1 MMDLSDYAEN
11 GLFSPTKIAVAFRA
25 TSEAVARA
33 AGLEVD
39 SLQREDGL
47 RSDATQRRLSEMV
60 EIVNRLEW
68 RFGSAPAA
76 FAWYGSQPLPGFSG
90 QTAMQLVRS
99 GRADDLIDYMDAVDV
114 GVHA

>member
-1 MMDLSDYAEN
+1 MIDLSYFAEN
-11 GLFSPTKIAVAFRA
+11 GLFAPTKIAVAFR
-25 TSEAVARA
+25 TTHEAVARA

-39 SLQREDGL
+39 SLQRDDDL
-47 RSDATQRRLSEMV
+47 RSDATQRRLGKMV
-60 EIVNRLEW
+60 EIVKGLES

-76 FAWYGSQPLPGFSG
+76 FAWYCSQPLPGFSG